1 MFYGWVILAAL
12 SGIYFFAVGT
22 VVYGFS
28 VIIPDMITAMGWTR
42 SEAGLGYSILAFV
55 MGMSGP
61 VAAYCIHRF
70 GARATMTAGGLVGV
84 AGTLSSFFMTSLL
97 QYYIFIAIVAL
108 GLALL
113 SVIPGLHV
121 IAHWFARKRALAIG
135 IFMSMGGLG
144 AFFAAPAISLM
155 VQTTGNWRN
164 AWLVMASAMLVGTV
178 IAAIFVR
185 ETPAQKGT
193 FVDGVDPS
201 LASAS
206 AGGVKS
212 SQVHQSTLSWDV
224 KDAVRSVPYWMIVA
238 AVCAVVFGHG
248 VVNSQ
253 GVLHLRD
260 LGITPVTAASA
271 IGIIGMLGAA
281 GRLFTGILGD
291 RIDPRYLLA
300 FGLAAELAGVILLI
314 FADDVVMVYAFAI
327 VFGAGNGM
335 AIVAGPALLANYFG
349 NKHYAA
355 LIAIRGLI
363 VTPVSSLGPIVAGY
377 SFDSTGSYTPV
388 FLSFAVIGLIPV
400 LILLVMRPPVPA
412 ITEGE
417 PAEAPFAV
425 KA

>member
-412 ITEGE
+412 ITEGV

>member
-1 MFYGWVILAAL
+1 MFYGWIMLGAL

-42 SEAGLGYSILAFV
+42 SEASFGYSILAFT

-61 VAAYCIHRF
+61 VAAYCINRY
-70 GARATMTAGGLVGV
+70 GARVTMAAGGLIGV
-84 AGTLSSFFMTSLL
+84 AGALCSFFMNSLI
-97 QYYIFIAIVAL
+97 QYYLFIGIVAL

-113 SVIPGLHV
+113 SVVPGLHV
-121 IAHWFARKRALAIG
+121 LANWFARKRALAIG
-135 IFMSMGGLG
+135 VFMSMGGLG
-144 AFFAAPAISLM
+144 AFFAAPAISLL
-155 VQTTGNWRN
+155 VQTTGNWRH
-164 AWLVMASAMLVGTV
+164 AWLVMAGTMLIGVV

-185 ETPAQKGT
+185 EAPAQMGT
-193 FVDGVDPS
+193 FVDGVDPA
-201 LASAS
+201 LASANMAS
-206 AGGVKS
+206 QRT
-212 SQVHQSTLSWDV
+212 SQVHQSAISWEV
-224 KDAVRSVPYWMIVA
+224 KDALRTMPYWMIVT
-238 AVCAVVFGHG
+238 AVAAVVFGHG

-300 FGLAAELAGVILLI
+300 VGLVSELIGIVILI
-314 FADDVVMVYAFAI
+314 FADNIVIVYVFAV

-349 NKHYAA
+349 NKHYAS
-355 LIAIRGLI
+355 LIAIRGLV
-363 VTPVSSLGPIVAGY
+363 VTPVSSLGPIIAGY
-377 SFDSTGSYTPV
+377 TFDSTGTYTSV
-388 FLSFAVIGLIPV
+388 FVTFALIGLIPV
-400 LILLVMRPPVPA
+400 LILFVMRPPVTSGTGLAPA
-412 ITEGE
+412 DE
-417 PAEAPFAV
+417 FLRV
-425 KA
+425 KD

>member
-1 MFYGWVILAAL
+1 MFYGWIILAAL

-28 VIIPDMITAMGWTR
+28 VIIPEMITAMNWTR
-42 SEAGLGYSILAFV
+42 SEASLGYSILAFV

-61 VAAYCIHRF
+61 VAAYCINRF
-70 GARATMTAGGLVGV
+70 GARMTMTAGGIIGV
-84 AGTLSSFFMTSLL
+84 FGAVCSFSMNSLA
-97 QYYIFIAIVAL
+97 QYYIFIGIVAL

-113 SVIPGLHV
+113 SVVPGLH
-121 IAHWFARKRALAIG
+121 ILAHWFARKRALAIG
-135 IFMSMGGLG
+135 IFMSMGGVG

-155 VQTTGNWRN
+155 VQATGNWRD
-164 AWLVMASAMLVGTV
+164 AWLVMAGTMLIGTV

-185 ETPAQKGT
+185 ETPAHKGT
-193 FVDGVDPS
+193 FVDGLDP
-201 LASAS
+201 ATVSAQTS
-206 AGGVKS
+206 AHKPA
-212 SQVHQSTLSWDV
+212 QVHQSTISWEI
-224 KDAVRSVPYWMIVA
+224 KDALRTIPYWMIVA
-238 AVCAVVFGHG
+238 AVSAVVFGHG

-260 LGITPVTAASA
+260 LGISPVTAASA

-300 FGLAAELAGVILLI
+300 FGLVAELAGIVLLI
-314 FADDVVMVYAFAI
+314 FANNIVMVYIFAV

-349 NKHYAA
+349 NRNYAS

-363 VTPVSSLGPIVAGY
+363 VTPVSALGPIIAGY
-377 SFDSTGSYTPV
+377 TFDSTGSYTSV

-400 LILLVMRPPVPA
+400 LILLIMRPPMPA
-412 ITEGE
+412 VAQGTL
-417 PAEAPFAV
+417 AV
-425 KA
+425 GPPGIKV

>member
-1 MFYGWVILAAL
+1 MFYGWIILAAL

-28 VIIPDMITAMGWTR
+28 VIIPEMITAMNWTR
-42 SEAGLGYSILAFV
+42 SEASLGYSILAFV

-61 VAAYCIHRF
+61 VAAYCINRF
-70 GARATMTAGGLVGV
+70 GARMTMTAGGIIGV
-84 AGTLSSFFMTSLL
+84 FGAVCSFFMNSLA
-97 QYYIFIAIVAL
+97 QYYIFIGIVAL

-113 SVIPGLHV
+113 SVVPGLH
-121 IAHWFARKRALAIG
+121 ILAHWFARKRALAIG

-164 AWLVMASAMLVGTV
+164 AWLVMAGTMLIGTL

-185 ETPAQKGT
+185 ETPAHKGT
-193 FVDGVDPS
+193 FVDGLDP
-201 LASAS
+201 ATVSAQTS
-206 AGGVKS
+206 AHKPA
-212 SQVHQSTLSWDV
+212 QVHQSTISWEI
-224 KDAVRSVPYWMIVA
+224 KDALRTIPYWMIVA
-238 AVCAVVFGHG
+238 AVSAVVFGHG

-260 LGITPVTAASA
+260 LGISPVTAASA

-300 FGLAAELAGVILLI
+300 FGLVAELAGIVLLI
-314 FADDVVMVYAFAI
+314 FANNIVMVYTFAV

-349 NKHYAA
+349 NRNYAS

-363 VTPVSSLGPIVAGY
+363 VTPVSALGPIIAGY
-377 SFDSTGSYTPV
+377 TFDSTGSYTSV

-400 LILLVMRPPVPA
+400 LILLVMRPPMPA
-412 ITEGE
+412 VAQGTL
-417 PAEAPFAV
+417 AV
-425 KA
+425 GPPGIKV

>member
-1 MFYGWVILAAL
+1 VFYGWIILAAL

-28 VIIPDMITAMGWTR
+28 VIIPEMITAMNWTR
-42 SEAGLGYSILAFV
+42 SEASLGYSILAFV

-61 VAAYCIHRF
+61 VAAYCINRF
-70 GARATMTAGGLVGV
+70 GARMTMTAGGIIGV
-84 AGTLSSFFMTSLL
+84 FGAVCSFFMNSLA
-97 QYYIFIAIVAL
+97 QYYISIGIVAL

-113 SVIPGLHV
+113 SVVPGLH
-121 IAHWFARKRALAIG
+121 ILAHWFARKRALAIG
-135 IFMSMGGLG
+135 IFMSMGGVG

-155 VQTTGNWRN
+155 VQATGNWRD
-164 AWLVMASAMLVGTV
+164 AWLVMAGTMLIGTV

-185 ETPAQKGT
+185 ETPAHKGT
-193 FVDGVDPS
+193 FVDGLDP
-201 LASAS
+201 ATVSAQTS
-206 AGGVKS
+206 AHKPA
-212 SQVHQSTLSWDV
+212 QVHQSTISWEI
-224 KDAVRSVPYWMIVA
+224 KDALRTIPYWMIVA
-238 AVCAVVFGHG
+238 AVSAVVFGHG

-260 LGITPVTAASA
+260 LGISPVTAASA

-300 FGLAAELAGVILLI
+300 FGLVAELAGIVLLI
-314 FADDVVMVYAFAI
+314 FANNIVMVYTFAV

-335 AIVAGPALLANYFG
+335 AVVAGPALLANYFG
-349 NKHYAA
+349 NRNYAG

-363 VTPVSSLGPIVAGY
+363 VTPVSALGPIIAGY
-377 SFDSTGSYTPV
+377 TFDSTGSYTSV

-400 LILLVMRPPVPA
+400 LILLVVRPPMPA
-412 ITEGE
+412 VAQGTL
-417 PAEAPFAV
+417 AV
-425 KA
+425 GPPGIKV

>member
-1 MFYGWVILAAL
+1 MFYGWIILAAL

-28 VIIPDMITAMGWTR
+28 VIIPEMITAMNWTR
-42 SEAGLGYSILAFV
+42 SEASLGYSILAFV

-61 VAAYCIHRF
+61 VAAFCINRF
-70 GARATMTAGGLVGV
+70 GARMTMTAGGLIGVVG
-84 AGTLSSFFMTSLL
+84 ALCSFSMNSLT

-113 SVIPGLHV
+113 SVVPGLH
-121 IAHWFARKRALAIG
+121 ILAHWFARKRALAIG

-144 AFFAAPAISLM
+144 AFFAAPAISLL
-155 VQTTGNWRN
+155 VQATGNWRD
-164 AWLVMASAMLVGTV
+164 AWLVMAGTMLIGTV

-185 ETPAQKGT
+185 ETPAHKGT
-193 FVDGVDPS
+193 FVDGLDP
-201 LASAS
+201 ATVSAQTS
-206 AGGVKS
+206 AHKPA
-212 SQVHQSTLSWDV
+212 QVHQSTISWEI
-224 KDAVRSVPYWMIVA
+224 KDALRTIPYWMIVA
-238 AVCAVVFGHG
+238 AVSAVVFGHG

-260 LGITPVTAASA
+260 LGISPVTAASA

-300 FGLAAELAGVILLI
+300 FGLVAELAGIVLLI
-314 FADDVVMVYAFAI
+314 FANNIVMVYTFAV

-349 NKHYAA
+349 NRNYAS

-363 VTPVSSLGPIVAGY
+363 VTPVSALGPIIAGY
-377 SFDSTGSYTPV
+377 TFDSTGSYTSV

-400 LILLVMRPPVPA
+400 LILLVMRPPMPA
-412 ITEGE
+412 VVQGTLSVGPPGIK
-417 PAEAPFAV
+417 V
-425 KA
+425 